1 MVNHNPNTINAPFP
15 RTLTTTNA
23 NRRTTTTA
31 RSMGPPPPQGR
42 NINERFDRM
51 VYTSPLPRSIS
62 REYNNLRASTAAAST
77 TITATATTITATAS
91 IPSSLR
97 NETTSSLT
105 PKKTTPKPPPP
116 PPPQQQTAR
125 GITPRSRPARG
136 SRTPVTATPVTT
148 DSEDPLSA
156 PGASTIV
163 SPAPPKRQLVYTDVN
178 IDVGSRGGSTE
189 EGQGQEQPPKKRARS
204 DSRTPMGPSKVRKTT
219 TATPLGD
226 ASAGRTMRS
235 SGRKD
240 VQSGVKTVEEKTPVQ
255 RRGGGARRTTELVVA
270 PASPARVAPAT
281 PNVSEPEPQL
291 EEPEPQLEE
300 SEPEPEPVPVPVLPM
315 KTNTAATPAPK
326 SAKNKISKAILPG
339 FAIPPGMLDQTGSL
353 WDHGRRISRRNTI
366 ASAAPG
372 FSLQSAAP
380 VTTTKK
386 TKKTTRKSL
395 PSHAP
400 KYNTAR
406 PYRAGKVPSRRS
418 TAASDSD
425 APVPPG
431 SIGGSGNGRKRRVD
445 VLGASTD
452 GGEELEKVEDVVKPK
467 RATSTWKLE
476 QMRKARELRTAS
488 KGSSE
493 AEMEEGKMDR
503 LLSAGIE
510 DRAVEETPGE
520 KPLMGEIPE
529 VLGKAVKGK
538 GVNKI
543 PGKVPG
549 KTPGKAPGKT
559 PGKTPGKKA
568 KAKGVE
574 ETPAPKSTGKKTP
587 VGRRLTRGSAV
598 KRPVNP
604 EFEFSDED

>member
-42 NINERFDRM
+42 SINERFDRM
-51 VYTSPLPRSIS
+51 IYTSPLPRSIS
-62 REYNNLRASTAAAST
+62 REYNNLRASTAAATT
-77 TITATATTITATAS
+77 TISATATAITTTAS

-105 PKKTTPKPPPP
+105 PKKTAPKPLPS
-116 PPPQQQTAR
+116 QQQTTR
-125 GITPRSRPARG
+125 GITPRSRPVRG
-136 SRTPVTATPVTT
+136 SRTPATATPVTT

-178 IDVGSRGGSTE
+178 IDVGSRGESTE
-189 EGQGQEQPPKKRARS
+189 EEQGQEQPPKKRARS

-226 ASAGRTMRS
+226 VSAGRSMRS

-240 VQSGVKTVEEKTPVQ
+240 VQSGVKTMEEKTPVQ
-255 RRGGGARRTTELVVA
+255 RRGGGARRTTELVVG
-270 PASPARVAPAT
+270 PASPARAAPAAAKV
-281 PNVSEPEPQL
+281 PEPEPLLEEPETQL
-291 EEPEPQLEE
+291 EEPETQLED
-300 SEPEPEPVPVPVLPM
+300 PELQLGEPVPVLSM
-315 KTNTAATPAPK
+315 KTDNTAETPAPK
-326 SAKNKISKAILPG
+326 SAKNKIRRAILPG

-353 WDHGRRISRRNTI
+353 WDHGRRISLRNTI
-366 ASAAPG
+366 ASAAPSFG
-372 FSLQSAAP
+372 PQSPAP
-380 VTTTKK
+380 VTTSTKK
-386 TKKTTRKSL
+386 TKKMTRKSL

-400 KYNTAR
+400 KYNAAR
-406 PYRAGKVPSRRS
+406 PHRVGKAPSRRI
-418 TAASDSD
+418 TAANDSD

-431 SIGGSGNGRKRRVD
+431 SIGASGNGRERRVS
-445 VLGASTD
+445 VLGALTD
-452 GGEELEKVEDVVKPK
+452 GGEEPEKVEDVVKPR
-467 RATSTWKLE
+467 RAASTWKLE
-476 QMRKARELRTAS
+476 QMRKARELRAAG

-493 AEMEEGKMDR
+493 VEMEEGRMDR

-510 DRAVEETPGE
+510 DRAVEETPDE
-520 KPLMGEIPE
+520 TPQVGEIPQVGE
-529 VLGKAVKGK
+529 MAQVLGKTAKGK
-538 GVNKI
+538 GAN
-543 PGKVPG
+543 
-549 KTPGKAPGKT
+549 KT

-568 KAKGVE
+568 KAKELE
-574 ETPAPKSTGKKTP
+574 EMPALKSAGKKTP
-587 VGRRLTRGSAV
+587 VGKRLTRGSAV
-598 KRPVNP
+598 KRPVGNP